1 MGEIKEETKTNE
13 GYMLIYD
20 AFKELQIIKKII
32 REHTTYKDNETGVTF
47 KNHYAF
53 GEDLI
58 KVIKYIDGEFYNELK
73 QQGAEQ
79 K

>member
-1 MGEIKEETKTNE
+1 MEEVKQETKTSE

-32 REHTTYKDNETGVTF
+32 REHTTYKEGEIGVTF
-47 KNHYAF
+47 ENHYAF

-58 KVIKYIDGEFYNELK
+58 KVIKYIDVEFYNELK
-73 QQGAEQ
+73 QQGVGQ